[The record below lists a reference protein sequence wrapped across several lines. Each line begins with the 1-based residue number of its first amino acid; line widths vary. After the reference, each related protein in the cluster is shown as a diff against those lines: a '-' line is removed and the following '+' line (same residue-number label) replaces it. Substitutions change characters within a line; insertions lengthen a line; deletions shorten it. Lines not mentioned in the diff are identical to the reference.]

1 MQDRAQRIE
10 LPDGTEVW
18 ARVSRLD
25 APGLDGT
32 DPLHGDED
40 EDFEDVGAW
49 DALGARVEGL
59 REVIGGVAASV
70 RQATARVAPHETSVT
85 FGVELSAKPGK
96 AVALLADG
104 EAKTNLSVT
113 LTWRQDRQDRQ
124 GDQDQQPGQ
133 DHGGGAPQPEPQAA
147 PQPEPPAAP
156 QAQPPAGRR
165 EPDDAGR

>member
-32 DPLHGDED
+32 DALHGDED
-40 EDFEDVGAW
+40 GDFEDVGAW

-96 AVALLADG
+96 AIALLADG

-113 LTWRQDRQDRQ
+113 LAWRQDRQDGR
-124 GDQDQQPGQ
+124 DRQ
-133 DHGGGAPQPEPQAA
+133 DHDGGAPAGA
-147 PQPEPPAAP
+147 PPAE
-156 QAQPPAGRR
+156 PPAGRR

>member
-25 APGLDGT
+25 VPGLDGA
-32 DPLHGDED
+32 DGEWADGSADGEGG
-40 EDFEDVGAW
+40 EFEDVGAW

-59 REVIGGVAASV
+59 RELIGGVAASV
-70 RQATARVAPHETSVT
+70 RQAAERVAPHETSVT

-104 EAKTNLSVT
+104 EGKAGLSVT
-113 LTWRQDRQDRQ
+113 LTWRRD
-124 GDQDQQPGQ
+124 
-133 DHGGGAPQPEPQAA
+133 GGAPAPEERPGTAD
-147 PQPEPPAAP
+147 
-156 QAQPPAGRR
+156 GRR
-165 EPDDAGR
+165 EPDASDR

>member
-1 MQDRAQRIE
+1 MHDRAQRIE
-10 LPDGTEVW
+10 MPDGTEVW

-25 APGLDGT
+25 APGLAGADGST
-32 DPLHGDED
+32 D
-40 EDFEDVGAW
+40 DFEDVGAW

-59 REVIGGVAASV
+59 REVIGGVASSV
-70 RQATARVAPHETSVT
+70 RQAAARVAPDETSVT

-113 LTWRQDRQDRQ
+113 LTWRRD
-124 GDQDQQPGQ
+124 
-133 DHGGGAPQPEPQAA
+133 GGAPAPE
-147 PQPEPPAAP
+147 EHRVPPP
-156 QAQPPAGRR
+156 GIR

>member
-1 MQDRAQRIE
+1 MQDRVQRIE

-25 APGLDGT
+25 EPVPGGLDDAVG
-32 DPLHGDED
+32 

-59 REVIGGVAASV
+59 REVIGGVAGSV
-70 RQATARVAPHETSVT
+70 RQAAERVAPDETSVT

-96 AVALLADG
+96 AIALLADG

-113 LTWRQDRQDRQ
+113 LTWRHD
-124 GDQDQQPGQ
+124 
-133 DHGGGAPQPEPQAA
+133 GGAPSPRQRHRTQAA
-147 PQPEPPAAP
+147 D
-156 QAQPPAGRR
+156 RR
-165 EPDDAGR
+165 EPDDSGR

>member
-25 APGLDGT
+25 APGLDGPDDLDGT
-32 DPLHGDED
+32 DGE
-40 EDFEDVGAW
+40 FEDVGAW

-70 RQATARVAPHETSVT
+70 RHATERVAPHETSVT

-96 AVALLADG
+96 AVALLAEG
-104 EAKTNLSVT
+104 EAKANLSVT
-113 LTWRQDRQDRQ
+113 LTWRRED
-124 GDQDQQPGQ
+124 GTPLPEEA
-133 DHGGGAPQPEPQAA
+133 HGG
-147 PQPEPPAAP
+147 PA
-156 QAQPPAGRR
+156 AGRR
-165 EPDDAGR
+165 EPDDASR

>member
-1 MQDRAQRIE
+1 MHDRAQRIE

-25 APGLDGT
+25 APGLDGS
-32 DPLHGDED
+32 DPLRGGEDGDG
-40 EDFEDVGAW
+40 DFEDVGAW
-49 DALGARVEGL
+49 DAMGARVEGL

-70 RQATARVAPHETSVT
+70 RQAAARVAPHETSVT

-113 LTWRQDRQDRQ
+113 LTWRQDRQERQ
-124 GDQDQQPGQ
+124 GGPDR
-133 DHGGGAPQPEPQAA
+133 GGGAPAGAPQAH
-147 PQPEPPAAP
+147 PPAAP
-156 QAQPPAGRR
+156 QPDPPAGPP
-165 EPDDAGR
+165 EPDDTGR

>member
-25 APGLDGT
+25 APGLDGGEET
-32 DPLHGDED
+32 D

-59 REVIGGVAASV
+59 REVIGGVASSV
-70 RQATARVAPHETSVT
+70 RQAAERVAPDETSVT

-113 LTWRQDRQDRQ
+113 LTWRHD
-124 GDQDQQPGQ
+124 
-133 DHGGGAPQPEPQAA
+133 GGAPSPRQRHRTQAA
-147 PQPEPPAAP
+147 D
-156 QAQPPAGRR
+156 RR
-165 EPDDAGR
+165 EPDDSGR